1 MTGIAKIGPAGGE
14 KKVKNTSIPNVTIG
28 IFFDGTLNN
37 KNNTEARVES
47 QKMDADTKKSAA
59 TQKYNVPTQ
68 KYNYDAVSAY
78 ESNKDGKDKADDSYE
93 NDLSNVARLFDYY
106 NTSVPETPN
115 EKRLSIYIE
124 GIGTTDY
131 DDDSLYFTEGA
142 GAAMGAG
149 KTGIRAK
156 VRKGCFKIST
166 KIQSGLTINTINVL
180 TIDVFGFSRGS
191 AAARNF
197 IYEATMM
204 EEISGG
210 DKGESN
216 AIDDQ
221 KYQVPK
227 DGKRGRGFLG
237 YFLKKKNIQVN
248 NVIIRFVGLFDTV
261 SAYSPHTLIDTS
273 YSNDVSELHLDAISK
288 ALRIVH
294 LTAADERRANFSLT
308 TIESTGTKAVNPT
321 MAPCDGACIKTAI
334 NGTKSIQLS
343 LPGVHSDIGG
353 CYTTNVIETS
363 CLTEDTD
370 KVDEMKKDLIAKGWY
385 TEDEL
390 SVSWN
395 NILSGKRTIASNIYS
410 YIPLHMMCKFGILYK
425 ENALFP
431 KATQAQIETDYPI
444 PKTAGSSGS
453 KVSLLQWV
461 KNRLDHYA
469 FEDNTKPLVYQYYS
483 KIHEKYKNVKTKEE
497 MIAYQNELDEQ
508 QYIRILRHK
517 YLHWSSDV
525 DSTANFPS
533 TERNTY
539 SG

>member
-1 MTGIAKIGPAGGE
+1 MSGLAKIGPASGE
-14 KKVKNTSIPNVTIG
+14 QKAKSTPAVAVTMG
-28 IFFDGTLNN
+28 MFFDGTMNNQNNTQARQEYQKMVDDN
-37 KNNTEARVES
+37 KNNVT
-47 QKMDADTKKSAA
+47 
-59 TQKYNVPTQ
+59 TQKYND
-68 KYNYDAVSAY
+68 DAISAY
-78 ESNKDGKDKADDSYE
+78 VSNRDDKEKADDSYE
-93 NDLSNVARLFDYY
+93 NDLSNIGRISPYY
-106 NTSVPETPN
+106 NTTVPETN

-131 DDDSLYFTEGA
+131 GEDSLYLTKGA
-142 GAAMGAG
+142 GGAMGAG

-156 VRKGCFKIST
+156 VRKGCFLIAEKVSKNLQENTI
-166 KIQSGLTINTINVL
+166 INTL
-180 TIDVFGFSRGS
+180 TFDVFGFSRGS

-197 IYEATMM
+197 IYEATRW
-204 EEISGG
+204 EEISGQ
-210 DKGESN
+210 DKGETN

-221 KYQVPK
+221 EYQMPR

-261 SAYSPHTLIDTS
+261 SAYSPHTKINTNF
-273 YSNDVSELHLDAISK
+273 SNDVSELHLDAISQ

-308 TIESTGTKAVNPT
+308 TIESTGTRAVNST
-321 MAPCDGACIKTAI
+321 MAPCDSACIKTAI
-334 NGTKSIQLS
+334 NDNRSIQLS
-343 LPGVHSDIGG
+343 LPGVHSDVGG
-353 CYTTNVIETS
+353 CYPINVIETP
-363 CLTEDTD
+363 CLTYDTD
-370 KVDEMKKDLIAKGWY
+370 KVDEMKKNLIAQGWY
-385 TEDEL
+385 TKDEL

-395 NILSGKRTIASNIYS
+395 NILSSKRTIASNIYS
-410 YIPLHMMCKFGILYK
+410 YIPLHMMCKFGVLYK

-431 KATQAQIETDYPI
+431 KAKQTKLENDYSI
-444 PKTAGSSGS
+444 PKTSGS

-469 FEDNTKPLVYQYYS
+469 FEDNTKPLVYQYYNRV
-483 KIHEKYKNVKTKEE
+483 HEKYKNVKTKEGT
-497 MIAYQNELDEQ
+497 IAYQNELDEQ